1 MSEHVSQEVQP
12 EQSEQS
18 EQSNEKVGFLIHRHY
33 LNDLSVEN
41 PVGRIADEDA
51 LKVQQGMDGR
61 VDAFPMEGE
70 NRFRVD
76 VRLQLTAVVES
87 RTVFLAE
94 ITYRVEVELAGIAKE
109 LEAEVLCV
117 EVPSAIFPM
126 LQEVLQRNAGYAGY
140 PDMQLAPLDYRA
152 MFERNQQPPIK

>member
-1 MSEHVSQEVQP
+1 MSQEEVQA
-12 EQSEQS
+12 EQPG
-18 EQSNEKVGFLIHRHY
+18 EKAGFLIHRHY

-41 PVGRIADEDA
+41 PVGRIANEDVP
-51 LKVQQGMDGR
+51 KVQQGMDGR
-61 VDAFPMEGE
+61 VDVFSMEEE

-76 VRLQLTAVVES
+76 MQLQLTAVVES

-94 ITYRVEVELAGIAKE
+94 ITYRAEVELVGIAKG

-117 EVPSAIFPM
+117 EVPSAMFPM

-152 MFERNQQPPIK
+152 MFERKQQQPIK